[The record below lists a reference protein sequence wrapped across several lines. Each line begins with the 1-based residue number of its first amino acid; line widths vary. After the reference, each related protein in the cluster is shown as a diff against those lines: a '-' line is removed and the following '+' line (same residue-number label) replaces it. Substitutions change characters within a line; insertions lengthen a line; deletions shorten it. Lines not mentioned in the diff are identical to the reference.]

1 MARVRLHGEARK
13 GKGDPMKRAAPL
25 ATVLL
30 VLGMALVAGSPAQ
43 AQVTTLRFLWFT
55 DGPDRPAIEG
65 LVKRFN
71 DTNPDIKIEFS
82 IVPFAELNQL
92 LVTQASGGQAP
103 DLARVNEPY
112 RFFQYALDLRPYLKN
127 AGFAKEFLDEPM
139 KMVLGQKGEVYG
151 IPHDL
156 TMNGP
161 LVNVSLFKK
170 AGVELPKGER
180 VTWEEWMEAAAKV
193 KKATGVPYAAAV
205 DRSGHRLDG
214 FLQSY
219 KGGFFTPDGKDVRI
233 TSPETKKA
241 IEAFVKFHK
250 DGMMP
255 LDIWAGGT
263 GYVGANQQ
271 FVNGQLVF
279 YLSGNWQVSQFQQAI
294 GDKFEWKAVLNGF
307 ETQNGGMPGGKFLI
321 AFKNTKAPDKVARL
335 IEYLGSAPA
344 MTGYVSQAMFLPTR
358 KNLISKGIQFPT
370 RNEDMN
376 LFLKGVGR
384 LPRSAYVDN
393 YNLHFGPVANE
404 VRDRVT
410 QAIVGEIPVEKAVEL
425 AQTKAKELMKQ

>member
-1 MARVRLHGEARK
+1 MMHRRVLG
-13 GKGDPMKRAAPL
+13 
-25 ATVLL
+25 VLL
-30 VLGMALVAGSPAQ
+30 LLFAFLIMGSGPAT
-43 AQVTTLRFLWFT
+43 AQTQVLRFLWFT
-55 DGPDRPAIEG
+55 DGPDKPAIEG

-92 LVTQASGGQAP
+92 LLTQASAGQAP
-103 DLARVNEPY
+103 DLARVSEPY
-112 RFFQYALDLRPYLKN
+112 RFFQYTLDLRPHLKN

-170 AGVELPKGER
+170 AGVELPKGDR
-180 VTWEEWMEAAAKV
+180 VTWEEWMDAAAKV
-193 KKATGVPYAAAV
+193 KKAAGVPFAATT

-214 FLQSY
+214 FIQSY
-219 KGGFFTPDGKDVRI
+219 GGGFFSADGKDVRI
-233 TSPETKKA
+233 TSPETRKA
-241 IEAFVKFHK
+241 IESFVKFHK
-250 DGMMP
+250 DGIMP

-279 YLSGNWQVSQFQQAI
+279 YLSGNWQVAQFNEAI
-294 GDKFEWKAVLNGF
+294 GNKLEWKAVLNGYNA
-307 ETQNGGMPGGKFLI
+307 QGGGMPGGKFLI
-321 AFKNTKAPDKVARL
+321 AFKNTKIPDKVARL
-335 IEYLGSAPA
+335 VEFLGGADA
-344 MTGYVSQAMFLPTR
+344 MTEYASKAMFLPTR
-358 KNLISKGIQFPT
+358 KDLIRQGVKYPA

-376 LFLKGVGR
+376 VFVKGIGM
-384 LPRSAYVDN
+384 LPQSAYVDN
-393 YNLHFGPVANE
+393 YNLRFGPVANE

-410 QAIVGEIPVEKAVEL
+410 QAIVGELTVEKALEL
-425 AQTKAKELMKQ
+425 AQAKAKDLIKQ

>member
-1 MARVRLHGEARK
+1 MT
-13 GKGDPMKRAAPL
+13 KRGVLAA
-25 ATVLL
+25 VLL
-30 VLGMALVAGSPAQ
+30 AIGVGLIALSSAQ

-55 DGPDRPAIEG
+55 DGPDKPAIEG

-71 DTNPDIKIEFS
+71 DTNPDIKVEFS

-92 LVTQASGGQAP
+92 LVTQASAGQAP
-103 DLARVNEPY
+103 DLARVTEPY
-112 RFFQYALDLRPYLKN
+112 RFFQHTLDLRSHLKN
-127 AGFAKEFLDEPM
+127 ANFVKEFLDEPV
-139 KMVLGQKGEVYG
+139 KSVTGERGEFYG

-161 LVNVSLFKK
+161 FVNVSLFKK

-180 VTWEEWMEAAAKV
+180 VTWEEWMAAAVKV
-193 KKATGVPYAAAV
+193 KKATGVPFAATA

-219 KGGFFTPDGKDVRI
+219 RGGFFTPDGKDVRI
-233 TSPETKKA
+233 TSPETRKA
-241 IEAFVKFHK
+241 VEAFVGFHK
-250 DGMMP
+250 DGTMP

-279 YLSGNWQVSQFQQAI
+279 YLSGNWQVAPFNETI
-294 GDKFEWKAVLNGF
+294 GTKFEWTAVSNGYNL
-307 ETQNGGMPGGKFLI
+307 QAGGMPGGKFLV
-321 AFKNTKAPDKVARL
+321 AFKSTKAPDKVARL
-335 IEYLGSAPA
+335 VEFLGGADGMSEYASK
-344 MTGYVSQAMFLPTR
+344 AMFLPTR
-358 KNLISKGIQFPT
+358 KDLVRQGVKYPA

-376 LFLKGVGR
+376 VFVKGVGQ
-384 LPRSAYVDN
+384 LPASAYVDN
-393 YNLHFGPVANE
+393 YNLRFGQVANE

-410 QAIVGEIPVEKAVEL
+410 QAIVGELTVEKALEM
-425 AQTKAKELMKQ
+425 AQAKAKDLLKQ

>member
-1 MARVRLHGEARK
+1 
-13 GKGDPMKRAAPL
+13 MKRAHLL

-30 VLGMALVAGSPAQ
+30 ILGMALVAGSSAE

-55 DGPDRPAIEG
+55 DGPDKPAIEG

-103 DLARVNEPY
+103 DLARVTEPY
-112 RFFQYALDLRPYLKN
+112 RFFQHTLDLRPHLKN
-127 AGFAKEFLDEPM
+127 PNFVKEFLDEPV
-139 KMVLGQKGEVYG
+139 KSVTGERGEFYG

-156 TMNGP
+156 SMNGP

-170 AGVELPKGER
+170 AGVALPKGER
-180 VTWEEWMEAAAKV
+180 VTWEEWMAAAAKA
-193 KKATGVPYAAAV
+193 KKATGVPFAAAV

-219 KGGFFTPDGKDVRI
+219 KGGFFTADGKDVRI
-233 TSPETKKA
+233 TSPETRKGV
-241 IEAFVKFHK
+241 EAFVGFHK
-250 DGMMP
+250 DGTMP

-279 YLSGNWQVSQFQQAI
+279 YLSGNWQVSQFQQGI
-294 GDKFEWKAVLNGF
+294 GDKFEWAAVPNGY
-307 ETQNGGMPGGKFLI
+307 EAQTGGMPGGKFLI

-335 IEYLGSAPA
+335 VEFLGGANA
-344 MTGYVSQAMFLPTR
+344 MSEYVSKAMFLPTR
-358 KNLISKGIQFPT
+358 KDLVRQGVKYPA

-376 LFLKGVGR
+376 VFIKGVGQ
-384 LPRSAYVDN
+384 LPQSAYVDN
-393 YNLHFGPVANE
+393 YNLHFGQVGNE

-410 QAIVGEIPVEKAVEL
+410 QVITGELTVDKAL
-425 AQTKAKELMKQ
+425 QMAQAKAKELLKQ

>member
-1 MARVRLHGEARK
+1 
-13 GKGDPMKRAAPL
+13 MKRAALL
-25 ATVLL
+25 AAVLL
-30 VLGMALVAGSPAQ
+30 LLGMALVAGPPAE

-55 DGPDRPAIEG
+55 DGPDKPAIEG
-65 LVKRFN
+65 LVKKFN
-71 DTNPDIKIEFS
+71 EANPDIKIEFS

-112 RFFQYALDLRPYLKN
+112 RYFQYALDLRPYLKN
-127 AGFAKEFLDEPM
+127 RTFIKEFLDEPV
-139 KMVLGQKGEVYG
+139 KSVTGPKGEVFG

-161 LVNVSLFKK
+161 FVNVSLFKQ
-170 AGVELPKGER
+170 AGVPLPAGDR
-180 VTWEEWMEAAAKV
+180 VTWEEWMAAPAKV
-193 KKATGVPYAAAV
+193 QKATGVAFAATA

-219 KGGFFTPDGKDVRI
+219 GGGYFTADGKDVRI
-233 TSPETKKA
+233 TSPETRKGV
-241 IEAFVKFHK
+241 EAFVGFHK
-250 DGMMP
+250 NGTMP

-279 YLSGNWQVSQFQQAI
+279 YISGNWQVSQFDEAI
-294 GDKFEWKAVLNGF
+294 GTKFEWKAVMNGYDG
-307 ETQNGGMPGGKFLI
+307 QHGGMPGGKFII

-335 IEYLGSAPA
+335 MEFLGSAKA
-344 MTGYVSQAMFLPTR
+344 MTEYVSQAMFLPTR
-358 KNLISKGIQFPT
+358 KDLVRRGVKYPV

-376 LFLKGVGR
+376 TFVKGLGQ
-384 LPRSAYVDN
+384 LPQSAYVDN

-410 QAIVGEIPVEKAVEL
+410 QAITGELTVDKALGL
-425 AQTKAKELMKQ
+425 AQAKAKELIRQ

>member
-1 MARVRLHGEARK
+1 ML
-13 GKGDPMKRAAPL
+13 AA
-25 ATVLL
+25 VLL
-30 VLGMALVAGSPAQ
+30 VVGVVLVGLSPAQ

-55 DGPDRPAIEG
+55 DGPDKPAIEA

-71 DTNPDIKIEFS
+71 DTNPDIKLEFS

-92 LVTQASGGQAP
+92 LVTQASAGQAP
-103 DLARVNEPY
+103 DLARVTEPY
-112 RFFQYALDLRPYLKN
+112 RFFQHTLDLRPHLKN
-127 AGFAKEFLDEPM
+127 ANFVKEFLDEPV
-139 KMVLGQKGEVYG
+139 KSVTGERGEFYG

-180 VTWEEWMEAAAKV
+180 VTWEEWMAAVAKV
-193 KKATGVPYAAAV
+193 KKATGVPFAAAA

-219 KGGFFTPDGKDVRI
+219 RGGFFTLDGKDVRI
-233 TSPETKKA
+233 TSPETRKA
-241 IEAFVKFHK
+241 VEAFVGFHK
-250 DGMMP
+250 DGTMP

-263 GYVGANQQ
+263 GYVGGNQQ
-271 FVNGQLVF
+271 FVNEQLVF
-279 YLSGNWQVSQFQQAI
+279 YLSGNWQVAPFNEAI
-294 GDKFEWKAVLNGF
+294 GTKFEWKAVPNGYNL
-307 ETQNGGMPGGKFLI
+307 QAGGMPGGKFLV

-335 IEYLGSAPA
+335 VEFLGGANAMAEYASK
-344 MTGYVSQAMFLPTR
+344 AMFLPTR
-358 KNLISKGIQFPT
+358 KDLVRQGVKYPA

-376 LFLKGVGR
+376 VFIQGVGQ
-384 LPRSAYVDN
+384 LPPSAYVDN
-393 YNLHFGPVANE
+393 YNLRFGQVANE

-410 QAIVGEIPVEKAVEL
+410 QAIVGELTVDKALEM
-425 AQTKAKELMKQ
+425 AQAKAKDLLKQ

>member
-1 MARVRLHGEARK
+1 M
-13 GKGDPMKRAAPL
+13 MKRR
-25 ATVLL
+25 
-30 VLGMALVAGSPAQ
+30 ALVVALILLGLFVVGLAPAE

-55 DGPDRPAIEG
+55 DGPDKPAIEG

-103 DLARVNEPY
+103 DLARVSEPY
-112 RFFQYALDLRPYLKN
+112 RFFQYTLDLRPHLKN
-127 AGFAKEFLDEPM
+127 PNFAKEFLDEPV
-139 KMVLGQKGEVYG
+139 KMVTGEKGEVYG

-170 AGVELPKGER
+170 AGVALPKGER
-180 VTWEEWMEAAAKV
+180 VTWEVWMAAAAKV
-193 KKATGVPYAAAV
+193 KKATGVPFAAAV

-219 KGGFFTPDGKDVRI
+219 KGGFFTADGKEVRI
-233 TSPETKKA
+233 TSPETRKGV
-241 IEAFVKFHK
+241 EAFVGFHK
-250 DGMMP
+250 DGTMP

-271 FVNGQLVF
+271 FVNGQLVY
-279 YLSGNWQVSQFQQAI
+279 YLSGNWQVSQFLQGI
-294 GDKFEWKAVLNGF
+294 GDKFEWAAVPNGY
-307 ETQNGGMPGGKFLI
+307 EAQTGGMPGGKFVI

-335 IEYLGSAPA
+335 VEFLGGANAMSEYASK
-344 MTGYVSQAMFLPTR
+344 AMFLPTR
-358 KNLISKGIQFPT
+358 KDLVRQGVKYPA

-376 LFLKGVGR
+376 VFIKGVGQ
-384 LPRSAYVDN
+384 LPQSAYVDN
-393 YNLHFGPVANE
+393 YNLHFGQVGNE

-410 QAIVGEIPVEKAVEL
+410 QVITGELTVDKALEM
-425 AQTKAKELMKQ
+425 AQAKAKELLKQ

>member
-1 MARVRLHGEARK
+1 MMHRRLAWI
-13 GKGDPMKRAAPL
+13 ALLLL
-25 ATVLL
+25 AFLAV
-30 VLGMALVAGSPAQ
+30 GSSPAM
-43 AQVTTLRFLWFT
+43 AQTRVLRFLWFT

-65 LVKRFN
+65 LVKKFN
-71 DTNPDIKIEFS
+71 DTNPDVTVEFS

-92 LVTQASGGQAP
+92 LLTQASAGQAP

-112 RFFQYALDLRPYLKN
+112 RFFQYALDLRPHLKN

-139 KMVLGQKGEVYG
+139 KMVLGQKGEIYG

-170 AGVELPKGER
+170 AGVELPKGDR
-180 VTWEEWMEAAAKV
+180 VTWEAWMDAAAKV

-214 FLQSY
+214 FIQSY
-219 KGGFFTPDGKDVRI
+219 GGGFFSADGKAVRI
-233 TSPETKKA
+233 TGPETKKA
-241 IEAFVKFHK
+241 IESFVKFHQ
-250 DGMMP
+250 DGIMP

-279 YLSGNWQVSQFQQAI
+279 YLSGNWQVAQFTDTV
-294 GDKFEWKAVLNGF
+294 GNKFEWKAVPNGYN
-307 ETQNGGMPGGKFLI
+307 TQAGGMPGGKFLI
-321 AFKNTKAPDKVARL
+321 AFKNTKIPDKVARL
-335 IEYLGSAPA
+335 VEFLGSAGGMA
-344 MTGYVSQAMFLPTR
+344 EYAGKAMFLPTR
-358 KNLISKGIQFPT
+358 KDLIRKGLTYPA

-376 LFLKGVGR
+376 VFVKGIGM

-393 YNLHFGPVANE
+393 YSLRFGPVANE

-410 QAIVGEIPVEKAVEL
+410 QVIVGELPVDKALEL
-425 AQTKAKELMKQ
+425 AQAKATELMKQ

>member
-1 MARVRLHGEARK
+1 MRH
-13 GKGDPMKRAAPL
+13 RAL
-25 ATVLL
+25 TVGLILL
-30 VLGMALVAGSPAQ
+30 GLFVAGLTPAE

-55 DGPDRPAIEG
+55 DGPDKPAIEG
-65 LVKRFN
+65 LVKKFN
-71 DTNPDIKIEFS
+71 EANKDIKIEFS
-82 IVPFAELNQL
+82 IVPFSELNQL

-103 DLARVNEPY
+103 DLARVTEPY
-112 RFFQYALDLRPYLKN
+112 RYFQYTLDLRPYLKN
-127 AGFAKEFLDEPM
+127 PNFAKEFLDEPV
-139 KMVLGQKGEVYG
+139 KSVTGPKGEVYG

-161 LVNVSLFKK
+161 FVNVSLFKQ
-170 AGVELPKGER
+170 AGVPLPTGDR
-180 VTWEEWMEAAAKV
+180 VTWEEWMAAAAKV
-193 KKATGVPYAAAV
+193 QKAAGVAFAATA

-219 KGGFFTPDGKDVRI
+219 KGGYFTADGKDVRI
-233 TSPETKKA
+233 TSPETRKGV
-241 IEAFVKFHK
+241 EAFVGFHK
-250 DGMMP
+250 NGIMP

-279 YLSGNWQVSQFQQAI
+279 YISGNWQVSQFNDAI
-294 GDKFEWKAVLNGF
+294 GSKFEWKAVMNGYDG
-307 ETQNGGMPGGKFLI
+307 QPGGMPGGKFVI

-335 IEYLGSAPA
+335 MEFLGSAPA
-344 MTGYVSQAMFLPTR
+344 MTEYVSQAMFLPTR
-358 KNLISKGIQFPT
+358 KDLISKGVQYPA

-376 LFLKGVGR
+376 VFVKGVGQ
-384 LPRSAYVDN
+384 LPKSAYVDN

-410 QAIVGEIPVEKAVEL
+410 QAITGELTVDKALEL
-425 AQTKAKELMKQ
+425 AQTKAKELIRQ

>member
-1 MARVRLHGEARK
+1 MRR
-13 GKGDPMKRAAPL
+13 RAL
-25 ATVLL
+25 AVGLILL
-30 VLGMALVAGSPAQ
+30 GLFVAGLASAE

-55 DGPDRPAIEG
+55 DGPDKPAIEG

-71 DTNPDIKIEFS
+71 DTNPDIKVEFS

-92 LVTQASGGQAP
+92 LVTQASAGQAP
-103 DLARVNEPY
+103 DLARVTEPY
-112 RFFQYALDLRPYLKN
+112 RFFQHTLDLRPHLKN
-127 AGFAKEFLDEPM
+127 KNFVKEFLDEPV
-139 KMVLGQKGEVYG
+139 KSVTGERGEFYG
-151 IPHDL
+151 FPHDL

-170 AGVELPKGER
+170 AGVDLPKGER
-180 VTWEEWMEAAAKV
+180 VTWEEWMAAAAKV
-193 KKATGVPYAAAV
+193 KKATGVPFAAAA

-233 TSPETKKA
+233 TSAETKKGV
-241 IEAFVKFHK
+241 EAFVGFHK
-250 DGMMP
+250 DGTMP

-279 YLSGNWQVSQFQQAI
+279 YLSGNWQVAPFNDTI
-294 GDKFEWKAVLNGF
+294 GSKFEWAAVPNGYDG
-307 ETQNGGMPGGKFLI
+307 QAGGMPGGKFLI

-335 IEYLGSAPA
+335 VEFLGGADA
-344 MTGYVSQAMFLPTR
+344 MTEYVSKAMFLPTR
-358 KNLISKGIQFPT
+358 KDLVRQGVKYPT
-370 RNEDMN
+370 HNEDMN
-376 LFLKGVGR
+376 VFVKGVGQ
-384 LPRSAYVDN
+384 LPQSAYIDN
-393 YNLHFGPVANE
+393 YNLHFGQVANE

-410 QAIVGEIPVEKAVEL
+410 QVITGEL
-425 AQTKAKELMKQ
+425 AVDKALEMAQAKAKELLKQ

>member
-1 MARVRLHGEARK
+1 MMHRRVLWI
-13 GKGDPMKRAAPL
+13 
-25 ATVLL
+25 VLL
-30 VLGMALVAGSPAQ
+30 LLAFLAVGSSPAM
-43 AQVTTLRFLWFT
+43 AQTRVLRFLWFT
-55 DGPDRPAIEG
+55 DGPDKPAIEG
-65 LVKRFN
+65 LVKKFN
-71 DTNPDIKIEFS
+71 DTNPDVTVEFS

-92 LVTQASGGQAP
+92 LITQASAGQAP
-103 DLARVNEPY
+103 DLARVTEPY
-112 RFFQYALDLRPYLKN
+112 RFFQYALDLRPHLKS
-127 AGFAKEFLDEPM
+127 ASFPREFLDEPL
-139 KMVLGQKGEVYG
+139 KPIIGQKGEVYG

-170 AGVELPKGER
+170 AGVELPKGDR
-180 VTWEEWMEAAAKV
+180 VTWEAWMDAAAKV

-214 FLQSY
+214 FIQSY
-219 KGGFFTPDGKDVRI
+219 GGGFFTADGKGVRI

-241 IEAFVKFHK
+241 IESFIKFHK
-250 DGMMP
+250 DGIMP

-279 YLSGNWQVSQFQQAI
+279 YLSGNWQVAQFTDMV
-294 GDKFEWKAVLNGF
+294 GNKFEWKAVPNGYN
-307 ETQNGGMPGGKFLI
+307 TQAGGMPGGKFLI
-321 AFKNTKAPDKVARL
+321 AFKSTKIPDKVARL
-335 IEYLGSAPA
+335 VEFLGGADGMAEYAGK
-344 MTGYVSQAMFLPTR
+344 AMFLPTR
-358 KNLISKGIQFPT
+358 KDLIRQGLTYPA

-376 LFLKGVGR
+376 VFVEGIGM

-393 YNLHFGPVANE
+393 YNLRFGPVANE

-410 QAIVGEIPVEKAVEL
+410 QAIVGELTVDKALEL
-425 AQTKAKELMKQ
+425 AQAKASELMKQ

>member
-1 MARVRLHGEARK
+1 MMRR
-13 GKGDPMKRAAPL
+13 RAL
-25 ATVLL
+25 AVGLILL
-30 VLGMALVAGSPAQ
+30 GLFAAGLTPAE

-55 DGPDRPAIEG
+55 DGPDKPAIEG
-65 LVKRFN
+65 LVKQFN
-71 DTNPDIKIEFS
+71 EANKDIRIEFS

-103 DLARVNEPY
+103 DLARVTEPY
-112 RFFQYALDLRPYLKN
+112 RYFQYTLDLRPYLKN
-127 AGFAKEFLDEPM
+127 KNFAKEFLDEPV
-139 KMVLGQKGEVYG
+139 KSVTGPKGEVYG

-161 LVNVSLFKK
+161 FVNVSLFKQ
-170 AGVELPKGER
+170 AGVPLPTGDR
-180 VTWEEWMEAAAKV
+180 VTWEEWMAAAAKV
-193 KKATGVPYAAAV
+193 QKAAGVAFAATA

-219 KGGFFTPDGKDVRI
+219 KGGYFTADGKDVRI
-233 TSPETKKA
+233 TSPETRKGV
-241 IEAFVKFHK
+241 EAFVGFHK
-250 DGMMP
+250 NGIMP

-279 YLSGNWQVSQFQQAI
+279 YISGNWQVSQFNDAI
-294 GDKFEWKAVLNGF
+294 GSKFEWKAVMNGYDG
-307 ETQNGGMPGGKFLI
+307 QPGGMPGGKFVI

-335 IEYLGSAPA
+335 MEFLGSAPA
-344 MTGYVSQAMFLPTR
+344 MTEYVSQAMFLPTR
-358 KNLISKGIQFPT
+358 KDLISKGVQYPA

-376 LFLKGVGR
+376 VFVKGVGQ

-410 QAIVGEIPVEKAVEL
+410 QAITGELTVDKALEL
-425 AQTKAKELMKQ
+425 AQTKAKELIRQ